1 MKLSLRSF
9 LSFFAIGIVAFGLVA
24 CNKDKPAETSKAASS
39 TPQTDKVHRVGMN
52 AAFAPFGSVNEA
64 GKIVGFDA
72 DIMQAIADQAGIK
85 IVWVNTPWE
94 GIFSTLAQG
103 DIDIIASAVTI
114 TDERK
119 QSMLFSDPYFE
130 AKQVILVSPGKNIA
144 TPDDLKKANKVGV
157 TTSTSADT
165 VVQKI
170 LGKTN
175 KAIVRFESLPLLL
188 KEVDA
193 GGVDAAVGDNG
204 AVENYVKFN
213 SGKGFKLV
221 YSDQFDKEF
230 YGIAVR
236 KENAEL
242 ITKINAALKTL
253 RENGTYDKIYANYF
267 AK

>member
-1 MKLSLRSF
+1 MKLSLRPF
-9 LSFFAIGIVAFGLVA
+9 LSLLFISLITLGLVA
-24 CNKDKPAETSKAASS
+24 CDKNKPAETSSAGHAPD
-39 TPQTDKVHRVGMN
+39 TGKVYRVGMN

-130 AKQVILVSPGKNIA
+130 AKQVILVPPGKDIT
-144 TPDDLKKANKVGV
+144 TPEDLKKANKVGV

-204 AVENYVKFN
+204 AVENYVKNNN
-213 SGKGFKLV
+213 SKGFKLI
-221 YSDQFDKEF
+221 YSDDFTKEY

-236 KENAEL
+236 KEDTAL
-242 ITKINAALKTL
+242 IAKINAALKTL
-253 RENGTYDKIYANYF
+253 RENGTYDKIYARYF